1 MGACFKPSEAAGVK
15 RAERNGATLIP
26 AASDRTLCT
35 AIAEQMSVVANSQ
48 ALKNAFILAVQYG
61 WVHFKLPK
69 WVKSTLAFT
78 STRAYSFSDSI
89 IGYSTFTVRPFSIP
103 HSGL

>member
-1 MGACFKPSEAAGVK
+1 MGAFFKPSEEAGVK

-26 AASDRTLCT
+26 ASSDGTLCA
-35 AIAEQMSVVANSQ
+35 AIAEQMSVVANSR

-69 WVKSTLAFT
+69 WVKSTLALT
-78 STRAYSFSDSI
+78 LMEVCYANI
-89 IGYSTFTVRPFSIP
+89 IIA
-103 HSGL
+103 